1 MITVGPVV
9 WQIGDDGVTLFSRGD
24 SSMHFVMCDFG
35 EWLHTLVPS
44 PVHIKHHGEWS
55 QICVLIPYIHHGFCG
70 LFVQGEGIFGLS
82 TYMGLSQ
89 ISATPKSTGGS
100 YFVLLTWLELL
111 ENPCQ
116 ISIFLVAVLFH
127 WVSTRVV
134 PHVSPIFSY
143 MRSP

>member
-1 MITVGPVV
+1 VV